1 MSAEPDAVTAAWLDL
16 AERAAGRSPTVRADL
31 QAFRAAATASP
42 EPGAARPRPPL
53 AQAVRLLRSLGGASP
68 DAVVAQVTAEGEP
81 DAIWPLVLQSAAL
94 LGAGWVTEALVRM
107 ERASE
112 LLQAAPDD
120 AVLVAFQPIL
130 AMAYTHI
137 GDLPRA
143 VNAWRDQAEFAKRI
157 GDRSLEGVAIG
168 NLGFLHGEHDQ
179 AEPYE
184 FYTREALAIFRE
196 LGQTRLI
203 AHGYCNLGGAL
214 TRSGRLTEA
223 REAYGAGFPL
233 ALSLDWPW
241 GHALYHAGL
250 GGLAIA
256 EGAIDAGF
264 ASYERS
270 IQILEDAGDPFQVC
284 RHQLMVGGHQVAL
297 GLHDEAIETLQR
309 CIQRSREGGYRV
321 NLWQASEH
329 LSRALEAKGDL
340 AGALAALREHLSV
353 RGAENEARLAERVR
367 AAEARIQ
374 AETQRREV
382 AFERQRAA
390 AFEQLNAELNAAL
403 DAQRALQVQLTA
415 AARTDPLTG
424 LSNRRHQQATL
435 AASGAAAALAVVL
448 IDLDAFK
455 AVNDTYGHAVGDEV
469 LVAVA
474 QRLSAGVRSTDT
486 LSRWGGE
493 EFCLT
498 MADCTEATAVAS
510 AERLLHRLSATPIP
524 TSAGPLRITA
534 SIGVAAAQES
544 PFDRLLNQADLALYH
559 AKRSG
564 RALVV
569 AASTLPETPTPDAAE
584 P

>member
-1 MSAEPDAVTAAWLDL
+1 MNDAGDAVPAHWMALAVGAA
-16 AERAAGRSPTVRADL
+16 ERSPTVRADL
-31 QAFRAAATASP
+31 QAFRDASAAPADP
-42 EPGAARPRPPL
+42 AAPIRRPLVP
-53 AQAVRLLRSLGGASP
+53 AVRLVRSLGGAAT

-81 DAIWPLVLQSAAL
+81 DAVWPLVLQGAAL
-94 LGAGWVTEALVRM
+94 LGAGWVSEALVRM
-107 ERASE
+107 ERAAA
-112 LLQAAPDD
+112 LLQASPDD
-120 AVLVAFQPIL
+120 AVQVAFQPIL
-130 AMAYTHI
+130 AMAYTHV

-143 VNAWRDQAEFAKRI
+143 VHAWRDQAEFAKRI

-214 TRSGRLTEA
+214 TRSGRLHEA
-223 REAYGAGFPL
+223 REAYEAGFPL

-256 EGAIDAGF
+256 EGRIDEGF
-264 ASYERS
+264 QSYQRS

-284 RHQLMVGGHQVAL
+284 RHQLLVGGHQVAL
-297 GLHDEAIETLQR
+297 GLYNPAIETLRR
-309 CIQRSREGGYRV
+309 CIERSREAGYRV

-329 LSRALEAKGDL
+329 LSRALEAKGDI
-340 AGALAALREHLSV
+340 AGALAALREHVAV

-374 AETQRREV
+374 AEAQRREV
-382 AFERQRAA
+382 AHERQRAT
-390 AFEQLNAELNAAL
+390 AFEQLNRELQAAL
-403 DAQRALQVQLTA
+403 DAQRALEAQLTA

-424 LSNRRHQQATL
+424 LANRRHQQATFADAGL
-435 AASGAAAALAVVL
+435 APNLAVAL
-448 IDLDAFK
+448 FDLDGFK
-455 AVNDTYGHAVGDEV
+455 VINDTHGHAVGDEV

-474 QRLSAGVRSTDT
+474 QRLAAGVRSTDT

-498 MADCTEATAVAS
+498 MADCSEATAVAS
-510 AERLLHRLSATPIP
+510 AERLLQRLCATPIP
-524 TSAGPLRITA
+524 TAAGPLRVTA
-534 SIGVAAAQES
+534 SIGVAAGQHT
-544 PFDRLLNQADLALYH
+544 PFDRLLNDADRALYQ
-559 AKRSG
+559 AKRTG
-564 RALVV
+564 RARVV
-569 AASTLPETPTPDAAE
+569 AASTLPNAPSPLASE